1 MDDEQLLELSVKI
14 DNTLLALS
22 DKYKTSALAL
32 SAVVMAR
39 MMLLCDA
46 VGAGDDM
53 RKLCHEVSGAPM
65 PKPMEHF
72 H

>member
-1 MDDEQLLELSVKI
+1 MDDEKLLELSVAI

-39 MMLLCDA
+39 MMLLCDS

-65 PKPMEHF
+65 PKPVEHF

>member
-1 MDDEQLLELSVKI
+1 VDDEQLLELSVKI